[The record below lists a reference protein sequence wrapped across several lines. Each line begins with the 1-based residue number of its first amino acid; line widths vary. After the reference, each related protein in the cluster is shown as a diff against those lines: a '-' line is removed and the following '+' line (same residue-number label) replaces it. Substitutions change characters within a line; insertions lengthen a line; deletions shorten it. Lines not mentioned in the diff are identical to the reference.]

1 MDNFFNLGF
10 LRMLESIRTPW
21 LDKIL
26 STVTYLGDQYVFMAL
41 AMVILWCV
49 DKKRGY
55 FLLVTGFLGTVISQ
69 FLKIIYR
76 IPRPWV
82 KDPNFTIVEAA
93 RAKATGFSFPSGHAQ
108 NAVSTYGGIALVSK
122 RRACKIVFP
131 ILALLICFTR
141 MYLGVHTLMDV
152 IVGGGL
158 SLILLFILWPVF
170 RTMDKHPGRMYLLI
184 IPCLLVISSFLIYL
198 KAKPDPGEENYMEA
212 LKNCYTLLGS
222 FLAFLVLYPFQVKYV
237 PYQEQAPFL
246 GQVLKVVLGFS
257 IVIGVKFGLTPVA
270 EHFFGSAL
278 WPRMIIY
285 FLMVFI
291 AGLLWPMTFPL
302 WQKVGKKKE
311 DPDAE

>member
-69 FLKIIYR
+69 FLKIIYK

-93 RAKATGFSFPSGHAQ
+93 RAKATGYSFPSGHAQ
-108 NAVSTYGGIALVSK
+108 NAVSTYGGLGLCTK
-122 RRACKIVFP
+122 PRFCKIFFP
-131 ILALLICFTR
+131 ILALVICFTR
-141 MYLGVHTLMDV
+141 LYLGVHTLMDV
-152 IVGGGL
+152 IVGGGI
-158 SLILLFILWPVF
+158 SLILLLVLWPVF
-170 RTMDKHPGRMYLLI
+170 RTLDAHPNRMYFLI

-198 KAKPDPGEENYMEA
+198 KLTPAPEDENYLEA

-222 FLAFLVLYPFQVKYV
+222 FLAFLVLYPFQVKFV
-237 PYQEQAPFL
+237 PYKEQAPFL
-246 GQVLKVVLGFS
+246 GQVLKVVLGFG
-257 IVIGVKFGLTPVA
+257 IVMGVKFGLTPVT
-270 EHFFGSAL
+270 EHFFGTAL
-278 WPRMIIY
+278 WPRLIIY

-302 WQKVGKKKE
+302 WQKVGRKKE
-311 DPDAE
+311 NDNAD